1 MIYGYARVSSADQH
15 LDRQMSALSAVGVES
30 FFTDKMSG
38 KDLKRPGFEA
48 LKDDVESGDVI
59 VVQSMDRLSRSLKD
73 LLNTIEFFGER
84 GVTIRFLKENIE
96 ISPGNVSPISKLL
109 LGIMGAVAEFE
120 RNLIRERQREGIEL
134 AKKRGIYR
142 GRPPIE
148 IAKIA
153 EVRQKVE
160 NGLSVLEACKA
171 VGIARTTYYAKRKEL
186 EP

>member
-38 KDLKRPGFEA
+38 KDLKRPGFET
-48 LKDDVESGDVI
+48 LKADVKAGDVI

-73 LLNTIEFFGER
+73 LLNTIEYFGER

-134 AKKRGIYR
+134 AKKRGIYK
-142 GRPPIE
+142 GRTPVE
-148 IAKIA
+148 MEKVSA
-153 EVRQKVE
+153 VQQKVKE
-160 NGLSVLEACKA
+160 GFSVIEACKA
-171 VGIARTTYYAKRKEL
+171 VGIGRTTYYNRLAELKE
-186 EP
+186 

>member
-1 MIYGYARVSSADQH
+1 MIYGYARVSSVDQH
-15 LDRQMSALSAVGVES
+15 LDRQMNALSSVGVKN

-38 KDLKRPGFEA
+38 KNLKRPGFES
-48 LKDDVESGDVI
+48 LKNKVESGDVI

-73 LLNTIEFFGER
+73 LLNTIEYFGDR

-134 AKKRGIYR
+134 AKKRGIYK
-142 GRPPIE
+142 GRTPVDME
-148 IAKIA
+148 KIA
-153 EVRQKVE
+153 AVQQKVSE
-160 NGLSVLEACKA
+160 GQSVIEACKS
-171 VGIARTTYYAKRKEL
+171 VGIGRTTYYQRLAEL
-186 EP
+186 SE

>member
-1 MIYGYARVSSADQH
+1 
-15 LDRQMSALSAVGVES
+15 
-30 FFTDKMSG
+30 
-38 KDLKRPGFEA
+38 
-48 LKDDVESGDVI
+48 
-59 VVQSMDRLSRSLKD
+59 
-73 LLNTIEFFGER
+73 
-84 GVTIRFLKENIE
+84 
-96 ISPGNVSPISKLL
+96 
-109 LGIMGAVAEFE
+109 MGAVAEFE

-148 IAKIA
+148 IAKIV